1 MAHIAPHLQQDGLS
15 LLVPNA
21 YSDTKNS
28 QMAINRN
35 SEEGSGVGSS
45 RVSFLDR
52 FQMEFSA
59 SSAPAKEGFSLKRRQ
74 NEKSRFERFK
84 IIAEVETSVPSL
96 RPLITIILDTKD

>member
-1 MAHIAPHLQQDGLS
+1 M
-15 LLVPNA
+15 
-21 YSDTKNS
+21 NS

-59 SSAPAKEGFSLKRRQ
+59 SSAPAKEGFSLKLHGGGRMKNQ
-74 NEKSRFERFK
+74 DSKDLK
-84 IIAEVETSVPSL
+84 LLL
-96 RPLITIILDTKD
+96 RWKLQHHP

>member
-1 MAHIAPHLQQDGLS
+1 MAHIAPHLQQNGLS

-59 SSAPAKEGFSLKRRQ
+59 SSAPAKEGFSLKRHGGGRMKNQ
-74 NEKSRFERFK
+74 DSKDLK
-84 IIAEVETSVPSL
+84 LLL
-96 RPLITIILDTKD
+96 RWKLQYHP